1 MKVPTHPRRR
11 GWPKVQPKLDPQYFG
26 QVFTPD
32 AVIDFMCALM
42 APGRLGAVLEPSC
55 GDGAF
60 LRRLAKHI
68 PGRAIVGVELDPRVC
83 PSGAINEDF
92 LVYAS
97 ARKRTH
103 KAFDTIIGNP
113 PYVKFQDIL
122 PGIKARL
129 DSRLLD
135 RRGNLY
141 LHFIERC
148 VRLLAPGGELIFIT
162 PRDFIKLTGA
172 VRLNRWL
179 CEEGSFTHVVELGD
193 RPVFKGATPNC
204 MIWRFEKGRHD
215 RAVKFADLS
224 KRGGLDALVALS
236 ASGTRGAL
244 GALHAIQWED
254 RECVLEDGHLSF
266 ESARSEHEDSGLIRL
281 SEIAVV
287 KVGAI
292 SGDDGIFT
300 SVPGNREFVCSQ
312 TRTTGALRTF
322 LWSED
327 DASPPAVLQPFK
339 DRLISRGVRKF
350 NEDNWWRW
358 GRRHYQSRAPRI
370 YVNAKTRQEDPF
382 FIHDC
387 PDYDGS
393 VLAVFPKETLSRAQ
407 MEGLRDALNQVD
419 WEGQGFVCDGRFL
432 FSQRSLMNAKLPT
445 SIFD

>member
-1 MKVPTHPRRR
+1 MQH
-11 GWPKVQPKLDPQYFG
+11 KLDPQYFG

-32 AVIDFMCALM
+32 AVIDFMCSLM
-42 APGRLGAVLEPSC
+42 SPGRSGAVLEPSC

-60 LRRLAKHI
+60 LRRLAKHV

-83 PSGAINEDF
+83 PPGAINEDF
-92 LVYAS
+92 LAYAS

-113 PYVKFQDIL
+113 PYVKFQDVL
-122 PGIKARL
+122 PGTKARL

-172 VRLNRWL
+172 VKLNRWL

-204 MIWRFEKGRHD
+204 MIWRFEKGRQD

-224 KRGGLDALVALS
+224 KRGGLDALGVLGVLS
-236 ASGTRGAL
+236 
-244 GALHAIQWED
+244 AIQWED

-339 DRLISRGVRKF
+339 DRLISRGVRSF
-350 NEDNWWRW
+350 NEGNWWKW
-358 GRRHYQSRAPRI
+358 GRRHHQSSAPRI
-370 YVNAKTRQEDPF
+370 YVNAKTRQENPF

-393 VLAVFPKETLSRAQ
+393 VLAVFPNKAFSRAD
-407 MEGLRDALNQVD
+407 MERLLDVLNRVD

-432 FSQRSLMNAKLPT
+432 FSQRSLMNAKLPALL
-445 SIFD
+445 FD